1 MKIKRKKTYK
11 YPDIQTFKIDRVI
24 ALQMDSNN
32 PPDNPGDGLF
42 ETSSESSSTDGSS
55 SEENTLK
62 QNNFEDNP
70 FQR

>member
-1 MKIKRKKTYK
+1 MKIKRKKTYNS
-11 YPDIQTFKIDRVI
+11 PDIQQIKLDRVI
-24 ALQMDSNN
+24 ALQADSDK
-32 PPDNPGDGLF
+32 PFPQPGDDMF
-42 ETSSESSSTDGSS
+42 KTSSESSSTDGSS